1 MTRTIRTLLIAVAL
15 FATPLA
21 TASTKTTDITDM
33 WWIPTES
40 GWGVNVIL
48 QYDVAFLTFFVYD
61 DTRNPFWVVAIA
73 NFAGPSGPDLV
84 WSGDLYAT
92 TGPWFGGPFNPSAVV
107 SRKAGTATF
116 RLKSINQAEL
126 SYTVDGVVVNKVVQR
141 QTWKNENYS
150 GSYSGGY
157 SFLNTGCT
165 PAALNGVQEDVGV
178 IDVNHTGATLN
189 AAFVGTSSSCT
200 FTGNYNQT
208 GKLGEVT
215 GTYNCADGTAG
226 TFDYVEMN
234 GTISGFS
241 GRMSGRSQ
249 FCQWT
254 GTFGGVVRSQ

>member
-1 MTRTIRTLLIAVAL
+1 MLIALAL
-15 FATPLA
+15 LASPLA

-61 DTRNPFWVVAIA
+61 SAHNPYWVVATA
-73 NFAGPSGPDLV
+73 NFAGPSGADLV

-92 TGPWFGGPFNPSAVV
+92 TGPWFSGPFDPTAVV

-116 RLKSINQAEL
+116 RLQSINQAVL
-126 SYTVDGVVVNKVVQR
+126 SYTVDGVIVNKVVQR

-157 SFLNTGCT
+157 SFLNTSCT
-165 PAALNGVQEDVGV
+165 PSALNGVQEDVGA
-178 IDVNHTGATLN
+178 INVNHDGITFN
-189 AAFVGTSSSCT
+189 AAFDGTSSSCT
-200 FTGNYNQT
+200 FTGSYSQT
-208 GKLGEVT
+208 GKLGEAT